1 MKDNINKR
9 GKAKYILPKIIVIG
23 CDETIM
29 KTASPGVGPGYAQEG
44 DMAKRFYPVAN
55 DTIPQFNPSPWKD

>member
-1 MKDNINKR
+1 MKNNKFK
-9 GKAKYILPKIIVIG
+9 GSKAKYVLPKIIVIG